1 MKNLKKFFPQES
13 SPIIKLILRFKSWIY
28 NAPVPPEIKTSKNRS
43 TELTSVKSICGK
55 CGMEIPWV
63 EQNRR
68 VSQFLNDF
76 PNSKKEFNKF
86 TTK

>member
-68 VSQFLNDF
+68 QTAAWAWKIIH
-76 PNSKKEFNKF
+76 PIK
-86 TTK
+86 